1 MGIDRHIIAK
11 RDLNAGE
18 SVATISEADD
28 LIYLMDTEEIY
39 VELWRLIRLYDSDFE
54 AFIEGVR
61 EWVEGVKNC
70 GGRDMLFNICD
81 EYSDLEWRDE

>member
-1 MGIDRHIIAK
+1 MGINRHIIAK
-11 RDLNAGE
+11 RDFKAGE
-18 SVATISEADD
+18 CVASAGRAYH
-28 LIYLMDTEEIY
+28 LIDLMDNQEIY

-54 AFIEGVR
+54 AFIGGVR